1 MVLKLH
7 ATAGEL
13 REVNCERCIAKME
26 LQHLHIHVL
35 SVCENVQP
43 PSSSKVTVRQRWEG
57 VSTSSPAPM
66 EMQIV
71 GILAHRVAPTTGSV
85 VRCAMKGQVRYANN
99 S

>member
-1 MVLKLH
+1 
-7 ATAGEL
+7 
-13 REVNCERCIAKME
+13 ME

-35 SVCENVQP
+35 SVCKNVQP
-43 PSSSKVTVRQRWEG
+43 PSSSKVTVRQLWEG
-57 VSTSSPAPM
+57 VSTSSPTPM